1 MTPTLQSELKHRIL
15 ILDGAMGTMIQRY
28 KLQEADY
35 RGERFA
41 DWHTMLKGNND
52 LLCVTKP
59 EIIREIQ
66 QQYLDAGADIIT
78 TCTFSAQRISMADY
92 GMEPLV
98 REINLAAA
106 KISRTLAD
114 EYTKKNPTKPR
125 FVVGSVGPT
134 GKSASMSVDVNN
146 PAARAVSFDE
156 LVEAYKEQ
164 LHALAEGGVD
174 AFLMETA
181 FDALNTKAAI
191 YASEEVMK
199 AMGKR
204 IPLMVSATT
213 SDSSGRMLSG
223 QTIRAFMASVAHANL
238 LSMGLNCSFGAKDL
252 KPHLQEISAHFA
264 GFVSAH
270 PNAGLPNQFGEYDE
284 TPERMAEQV
293 KEYFDEKLI
302 NIIGGCCGTSPA
314 HIAQYQRLV
323 DAAKEIRKPVEA
335 TATTELSGLELFE
348 IKDLSPDS
356 FSDSISSTDPS
367 PQERG
372 DGAFEGGGDG
382 SFKFKQTT
390 DPKNW
395 GKLIEI
401 AKEYRS
407 NQTEAEELLWNELRA
422 HHIGFKIRRQHII
435 DTFIADFVSLEKQ
448 VVIEVD
454 GGVHL
459 TPEQKEYDEMR
470 TYVLAN
476 CGFSVIRFTNEE
488 ILQDVK
494 AVAEEIKK
502 YLSQVASPLSTGEGS
517 KTPLY
522 LIEESGER
530 SIAKFVNIGERCNV
544 AGSKLFLRLINEKKY
559 DEALEIA
566 RKQVDDGAQ
575 IIDINMDDAMLDA
588 KAEMMHFLNLL
599 MSEPEVAR
607 VPIMIDSSKWE
618 VIEAALKCLQGKSV
632 VNSISLKEGEE
643 DFLTKARKIR
653 RYGAAVVVMAFD
665 EKGQADSFERKKEIC
680 TRAYKLLTEQAG
692 FPPQDIIFDPNILAI
707 ATGIDEHN
715 NYGVDF
721 INAVKYIK
729 TQLPHA
735 KVSGGVSNL
744 SFSFRGN
751 NAVREAMHSVFLYYA
766 VKAGMDMGIVNA
778 GMLQVYED
786 IDPELRQLCE
796 DVILNT
802 RSDATERLIEKA
814 DQLKTQQGGEAQS
827 VKKDEWRKLSL
838 EERLSYSL
846 VKGISSY
853 LEEDLKEALAVYP
866 SALKI
871 IEQPLMNGM
880 NRVGELFGEGK
891 MFLPQVV
898 KTARTMKQA
907 VAFLQPIIE
916 KENEKGNSTKAG
928 KILIATVKGDVHDIG
943 KNIVSVIL
951 ACNNYEVIDLGVM
964 VSCEKI
970 IEAIAKEKPDAV
982 GLSGLITPSLEE
994 MCMVA
999 AEMQKN
1005 GFSMP
1010 LMIGGATTSK
1020 IHTAVK
1026 IAPNYGAPVV
1036 YVKDASQNITVL
1048 SQLLNKATQ
1057 AQFITNLNG
1066 EYETLRQ
1073 KETEKHNLV
1082 SLDEARK
1089 GKLNLFD

>member
-1 MTPTLQSELKHRIL
+1 MTSTLQSELRHRIL

-28 KLQEADY
+28 KLQESDY
-35 RGERFA
+35 RGARFA

-66 QQYLDAGADIIT
+66 LQYLDAGADIIT

-92 GMEPLV
+92 GMEPFV

-106 KISRTLAD
+106 QISRSLAD
-114 EYTKKNPTKPR
+114 EYTKKNPAKPR

-156 LVEAYKEQ
+156 LVEAYIEQ
-164 LHALAEGGVD
+164 LQALAEGGVD

-191 YASEEVMK
+191 YAAEEVMK
-199 AMGKR
+199 LVGKR

-213 SDSSGRMLSG
+213 SDSSGRTLSG
-223 QTIRAFMASVAHANL
+223 QTIRAFMASVAHADL
-238 LSMGLNCSFGAKDL
+238 LSLGLNCSFGARDL
-252 KPHLQEISAHFA
+252 KPHLQEISANFA
-264 GFVSAH
+264 GYVSAH

-314 HIAQYQRLV
+314 HIAEYQRLV
-323 DAAKEIRKPVEA
+323 NQASEIRKPVEA
-335 TATTELSGLELFE
+335 CTTTELSGLELFE
-348 IKDLSPDS
+348 IK
-356 FSDSISSTDPS
+356 
-367 PQERG
+367 
-372 DGAFEGGGDG
+372 
-382 SFKFKQTT
+382 
-390 DPKNW
+390 
-395 GKLIEI
+395 
-401 AKEYRS
+401 
-407 NQTEAEELLWNELRA
+407 EENN
-422 HHIGFKIRRQHII
+422 
-435 DTFIADFVSLEKQ
+435 FI
-448 VVIEVD
+448 
-454 GGVHL
+454 
-459 TPEQKEYDEMR
+459 
-470 TYVLAN
+470 
-476 CGFSVIRFTNEE
+476 
-488 ILQDVK
+488 
-494 AVAEEIKK
+494 
-502 YLSQVASPLSTGEGS
+502 
-517 KTPLY
+517 
-522 LIEESGER
+522 
-530 SIAKFVNIGERCNV
+530 NIGERCNV

-559 DEALEIA
+559 EEALEIA

-588 KAEMMHFLNLL
+588 KAEMVHFLNLL

-607 VPIMIDSSKWE
+607 VPIMVDSSKWE

-632 VNSISLKEGEE
+632 VNSISLKEGKE

-680 TRAYKLLTEQAG
+680 TRAYKLLTEQVG

-707 ATGIDEHN
+707 ATGIEEHN

-729 TQLPHA
+729 TTLPHA

-766 VKAGMDMGIVNA
+766 IKAGMDMGIVNA

-786 IDPELRQLCE
+786 IEPELRQLCE

-802 RSDATERLIEKA
+802 RPDATERLIEKA
-814 DQLKTQQGGEAQS
+814 DQLKAQQSGDTKT
-827 VKKDEWRKLSL
+827 VKQDEWRALSL

-846 VKGISSY
+846 VKGISSH
-853 LEEDLKEALAVYP
+853 LDEDLKEALSVYP

-916 KENEKGNSTKAG
+916 KENEQGNSTKAG

-951 ACNNYEVIDLGVM
+951 ACNNYEVVDLGVM

-970 IEAIAKEKPDAV
+970 IEAIVKEKPDAV

-1005 GFSMP
+1005 GFFMP

-1048 SQLLNKATQ
+1048 SQLLNRATQ
-1057 AQFITNLNG
+1057 AQFVTNLNT
-1066 EYETLRQ
+1066 EYENLRQ
-1073 KETEKHNLV
+1073 KETNKHNLT
-1082 SLDEARK
+1082 SLEEARK
-1089 GKLNLFD
+1089 GKLNLF

>member
-1 MTPTLQSELKHRIL
+1 MKVIMSLQSELQHRIL

-28 KLQEADY
+28 RLQEADY

-41 DWHTMLKGNND
+41 TWPTILKGNND
-52 LLCVTKP
+52 LLCITKP
-59 EIIREIQ
+59 EIIQNIH
-66 QQYLDAGADIIT
+66 QQYLDAGADILS
-78 TCTFSAQRISMADY
+78 TCTFNAQRISMADY
-92 GMEPLV
+92 NMEFLV

-134 GKSASMSVDVNN
+134 GKSASMSTDVNN
-146 PAARAVSFDE
+146 PAARAISFDE
-156 LVEAYKEQ
+156 LVEAYIEQ
-164 LHALAEGGVD
+164 LQALAEGGVD
-174 AFLMETA
+174 AFLIETA
-181 FDALNTKAAI
+181 FDALNAKAAI
-191 YASEEVMK
+191 YAAEEVMETI
-199 AMGKR
+199 GKH
-204 IPLMVSATT
+204 IPIMVSATT
-213 SDSSGRMLSG
+213 ADSSGRMLSG
-223 QTIRAFMASVAHANL
+223 QTIRAFMASVSHADL

-252 KPHLQEISAHFA
+252 KPHLQEISAHFT
-264 GFVSAH
+264 GYVSAH

-293 KEYFDEKLI
+293 KEYFDEKLV

-323 DAAKEIRKPVEA
+323 DQAKEIRKPVA
-335 TATTELSGLELFE
+335 VNTTTELSGLELFE
-348 IKDLSPDS
+348 IK
-356 FSDSISSTDPS
+356 
-367 PQERG
+367 
-372 DGAFEGGGDG
+372 
-382 SFKFKQTT
+382 
-390 DPKNW
+390 
-395 GKLIEI
+395 
-401 AKEYRS
+401 
-407 NQTEAEELLWNELRA
+407 EENN
-422 HHIGFKIRRQHII
+422 
-435 DTFIADFVSLEKQ
+435 FI
-448 VVIEVD
+448 
-454 GGVHL
+454 
-459 TPEQKEYDEMR
+459 
-470 TYVLAN
+470 
-476 CGFSVIRFTNEE
+476 
-488 ILQDVK
+488 
-494 AVAEEIKK
+494 
-502 YLSQVASPLSTGEGS
+502 
-517 KTPLY
+517 
-522 LIEESGER
+522 
-530 SIAKFVNIGERCNV
+530 NIGERCNV
-544 AGSKLFLRLINEKKY
+544 AGSKIFLRLINEKKY

-588 KAEMMHFLNLL
+588 KSEMVHFLNLL

-607 VPIMIDSSKWE
+607 VPIMVDSSKWE

-643 DFLTKARKIR
+643 DFLYKAKKIR

-665 EKGQADSFERKKEIC
+665 EKGQADIFERKKEIC
-680 TRAYKLLTEQAG
+680 TRAYNLLTEKVG

-707 ATGIDEHN
+707 ATGIEEHD
-715 NYGVDF
+715 NYGVNF

-751 NAVREAMHSVFLYYA
+751 NAVREAMHSVFLYHA
-766 VKAGMDMGIVNA
+766 IKAGMDMGIVNA
-778 GMLQVYED
+778 GMLQVYEN

-802 RSDATERLIEKA
+802 RPDATERLIEKA
-814 DQLKTQQGGEAQS
+814 DQVKAQQNGETKITKQ
-827 VKKDEWRKLSL
+827 DEWRTLPL
-838 EERLSYSL
+838 DERLSYSL
-846 VKGISSY
+846 IKGISSY
-853 LEEDLKEALAVYP
+853 LEEDLKEALKGYP

-871 IEQPLMNGM
+871 IERPLMNGM

-907 VAFLQPIIE
+907 VAFLQPVIE
-916 KENEKGNSTKAG
+916 KENQKGGAVKTG
-928 KILIATVKGDVHDIG
+928 KMVLATVKGDVHDIG
-943 KNIVSVIL
+943 KNIVSVIM
-951 ACNNYEVIDLGVM
+951 ACNNYEVVDLGVM
-964 VSCEKI
+964 VSCEEI
-970 IEAIAKEKPDAV
+970 IEAIIKEKPDAV

-1036 YVKDASQNITVL
+1036 YVKDASQNITIL

-1057 AQFITNLNG
+1057 AQFITNLNA
-1066 EYETLRQ
+1066 EYEELRQ
-1073 KETEKHNLV
+1073 KETKKHNLV
-1082 SLDEARK
+1082 PLDEARK
-1089 GKLNLFD
+1089 GKLNLF